1 MLQKE
6 NLDTQHM
13 TKKTILLISFLLITS
28 IGYGQTYLIK
38 GTVTD
43 SITGEGLPYASL
55 IFKGTT
61 TGTATDMDGHFE
73 LTMPERTQTLEVSY
87 LGYQTK
93 YLTITP
99 QHSGR
104 LHISLTPDGITLHEV
119 VVKPQKEKYTKKN
132 NPAVQFA
139 KHVIERR
146 DINNP
151 RNKNYYQYDQY
162 EKVLIGLNEFEQKS
176 KKGKTGKFD
185 FLKEYVDT
193 LGSGSTIL
201 PIIEK
206 EKTETILYRKN
217 PESEKRIIRGQRSSG
232 IDEIL
237 TQDGVQQFLDEVF
250 KDVDIFQNNIP
261 LFLQRFV
268 SPLSSIAPN
277 YYKYYLMDTLVVNN
291 QTCVDLGFVPFNSE
305 TFGFTGH
312 LYVTLDSTYFVQKV
326 ILNVPKDI
334 NLNFVSQMAI
344 EQEFK
349 RTKDNT
355 RIITKDDITV
365 HFKLKENSKG
375 MYARR
380 LNKYTNHTFEEPETG
395 HHLHAFA
402 MSQPV
407 ITLENAHQQ
416 TDDFWEKQRPDEAKR
431 KNTKPI
437 KEMMKELRSIPL
449 FYYTEKAVS
458 ILFSGYIQTNKEVQ
472 KSKFEVGP
480 MNSTIGGNELE
491 GFRMRMGGGTTPQF
505 NKHLFLEGYTAYGF
519 KDKKLKYDIS
529 AEYSFNERKQY
540 LKEFPRHSVRLAY
553 SYDIYKLGEQYMN
566 TSKDNMLLSI
576 KRMNGL
582 RASYQRQAE
591 ASYIREHYNG
601 ISYGINLRNRREYAT
616 RYALFQQ
623 KDATGSI
630 TPIPHYDMSMME
642 LKFRYGKN
650 EKFYQTRNSRIPITY
665 DAFIVNFSH
674 VMAKKDFLGSAY
686 DYHRTDI
693 GFQKRFWF
701 SAFGYLDAIV
711 KAGKVWNKVPY
722 PLLILPNA
730 NMSYTIQPETYTN
743 MNPLE
748 FINDE
753 YASWDLTYYMNG
765 NLLNRIPLIK
775 KLRWREVFCFR
786 GLWGNL
792 TDKNNPSKHKE
803 GLFLFPEGTHQMG
816 RTPYMEAS
824 VGIENIFNAV
834 RVDYVWRM
842 NYLNHTGIQ
851 KNGIRATVVLSF

>member
-1 MLQKE
+1 MMNKYVCFI
-6 NLDTQHM
+6 TF
-13 TKKTILLISFLLITS
+13 FLCTLCS
-28 IGYGQTYLIK
+28 IAQEAIIK

-43 SITGEGLPYASL
+43 SITGEALPYASL

-61 TGTATDMDGHFE
+61 IGTATDINGHFE
-73 LTMPERTQTLEVSY
+73 LTLPERTQMLEISY
-87 LGYQTK
+87 LGYKTK
-93 YLTITP
+93 QMNISP
-99 QHSGR
+99 QYSRR
-104 LHISLTPDGITLHEV
+104 LDIGLSPDDIALQEV
-119 VVKPQKEKYTKKN
+119 TVKPQKEKYSKKD
-132 NPAVQFA
+132 NPAVEFVKQM
-139 KHVIERR
+139 IERR
-146 DINNP
+146 KENSP

-162 EKVLIGLNEFEQKS
+162 EKILIGLNEFEQKS
-176 KKGKTGKFD
+176 KRNGKAGKFN
-185 FLKEYVDT
+185 FLNEYVDT
-193 LGSGSTIL
+193 LESGTTIL
-201 PIIEK
+201 PIMEK
-206 EKTETILYRKN
+206 EKIETILYRKE
-217 PESEKRIIRGQRSSG
+217 PKSEKRIVRGQQSSG
-232 IDEIL
+232 VDEIL
-237 TQDGVQQFLDEVF
+237 AQDGVQQFLDEVF

-268 SPLSSIAPN
+268 SPLSNIGPN
-277 YYKYYLMDTLVVNN
+277 YYKYYLLDTLMVNN
-291 QTCVDLGFVPFNSE
+291 HKCVDLGFIPFNSE

-312 LYVTLDSTYFVQKV
+312 LYVTLDSTYFIQKA

-334 NLNFVSQMAI
+334 NLNFVSKMSI
-344 EQEFK
+344 EQTFE
-349 RTKDNT
+349 RTDDHT
-355 RIITKDDITV
+355 RLITKDDIIV
-365 HFKLKENSKG
+365 HFKLTEDSKG

-380 LNKYTNHTFEEPETG
+380 LNKYSNHTFEEPETG
-395 HHLHAFA
+395 YHFRAFA
-402 MSQPV
+402 QKQPV
-407 ITLENAHQQ
+407 ITLENAQQ
-416 TDDFWEKQRPDEAKR
+416 QPEHFWKEIRPQEAIR
-431 KNTKPI
+431 KNNKSI
-437 KEMMKELRSIPL
+437 KEMMTELRSVPL
-449 FYYTEKAVS
+449 FYYTEKAIA
-458 ILFSGYIQTNKEVQ
+458 ILFSGYIQTHKDIQ

-491 GFRMRMGGGTTPQF
+491 GFRMRVGGGTTPQF

-519 KDKKLKYDIS
+519 KDEKLKYDIA

-540 LKEFPRHSVRLAY
+540 LKEFPRHSIRLGH
-553 SYDIYKLGEQYMN
+553 SYDVYKLGEQYMN

-576 KRMNGL
+576 KRINDL
-582 RASYQRQAE
+582 RATYQRQTE
-591 ASYIREHYNG
+591 IGYIREHYNG

-616 RYALFQQ
+616 EYASFQQ
-623 KDATGSI
+623 KKAGGI
-630 TPIPHYDMSMME
+630 VTPIKHYNMSTME

-650 EKFYQTRNSRIPITY
+650 EKFYQSRNSRIPITY
-665 DAFIVNFSH
+665 DAFIFNLSH

-711 KAGKVWNKVPY
+711 KAGKVWNEVPY

-792 TDKNNPSKHKE
+792 TDKNNPNMNEE
-803 GLFLFPEGTHQMG
+803 GLFLFPKGTYQMEK
-816 RTPYMEAS
+816 TPYMEAS
-824 VGIENIFNAV
+824 IGIENIFNAV
-834 RVDYVWRM
+834 RVDYVRRL
-842 NYLNHTGIQ
+842 NYLDHPGIQ
-851 KNGIRATVVLSF
+851 KNGIRATIVLSF